1 RIVLRTDIG
10 WCDRAESDM
19 YGVALSV
26 ERQINIY
33 DLNHELPHFNIYE
46 GSYRLYQT
54 ISYWPA
60 GTVFVSVV
68 DPGVGTDRLSVVAK
82 TAAGHYIVTPNNGSL
97 THIHQNIGITELREI
112 DETVNRLPNSGES
125 YTFH

>member
-1 RIVLRTDIG
+1 MEEYKMSENLVLQTDFG
-10 WCDRAESDM
+10 LCDGAVSAM

-26 ERQINIY
+26 DPKINIY
-33 DLNHELPHFNIYE
+33 DLTHEIPLFTRGE
-46 GSYRLYQT
+46 GAWRSYQP

-60 GTVFVSVV
+60 ETVFVSVV

-97 THIHQNIGITELREI
+97 A
-112 DETVNRLPNSGES
+112 
-125 YTFH
+125 